1 LTVLSWKPRYRI
13 KKEWSLDAIKVLIV
27 DDQELFAA
35 GLRIILEESGRDSI
49 RVSGIATN
57 GKEAIQ
63 MVDSHQPDVILMD
76 VRMPVMDGVEATKI
90 IHQRYP
96 EKKILV
102 LTTFDDDQYV
112 FDALSNGALG
122 YILKNIRPDEL
133 ITSIK
138 AVNDGNFFVSQT
150 VGYKLVQQATEGMKH
165 SEGRLMEYHGELNF
179 LHSCFE
185 DLSNRETEILQL
197 LLQDL
202 DNREIA
208 ERLFIA
214 EQTVRNYISSIYAKI
229 GVSDR
234 IHAKKLA
241 KSKFP
246 RNPVE

>member
-1 LTVLSWKPRYRI
+1 M
-13 KKEWSLDAIKVLIV
+13 DAIKVLIV

-35 GLRIILEESGRDSI
+35 GLRIILEESGRDAI

-57 GKEAIQ
+57 GREAIQ
-63 MVDSHQPDVILMD
+63 MVDSYQPDVILMD
-76 VRMPVMDGVEATKI
+76 VRMPVMDGVEATKV
-90 IHQRYP
+90 IHERYP

-112 FDALSNGALG
+112 FDALSNGAFG

-138 AVNDGNFFVSQT
+138 AVNAGNFFVSQS
-150 VGYKLVQQATEGMKH
+150 VGYKLVRQARKGIEH
-165 SEGRLMEYHGELNF
+165 AEDRLMEYHGELNF
-179 LHSCFE
+179 LHSCFPS
-185 DLSNRETEILQL
+185 LSNRETEILHL

-202 DNREIA
+202 DNHEIA

-214 EQTVRNYISSIYAKI
+214 EQTVRNYISSIYGKI

-234 IHAKKLA
+234 VHAKKLVKGMLPA
-241 KSKFP
+241 EP
-246 RNPVE
+246 AG